1 MKCNLKQEERAEL
14 LLKHTG
20 DAAASHFELC
30 PACREDSL
38 SQSALWKALDSWN
51 MPDVSSGFNR
61 GLYAKIDASLAQ
73 PWYERLAASIRPMFA
88 QPSLALGLAG
98 IVVAAG
104 FVFDHSAGPGASA
117 VSARPSYASAG
128 AVALPVSNRE
138 AEQVERTLDDL
149 EMLRQ
154 FDLAA
159 EEKENASKSM

>member
-14 LLKHTG
+14 LLKHTSG
-20 DAAASHFELC
+20 AATSHFELC
-30 PACREDSL
+30 PACHEASL
-38 SQSALWKALDSWN
+38 SQASLWKALDAWN

-61 GLYAKIDASLAQ
+61 GLYAKIDAALAQ
-73 PWYERLAASIRPMFA
+73 PWYERLAASIRPLFA
-88 QPSLALGLAG
+88 RPSLALGLAG

-104 FVFDHSAGPGASA
+104 FVFDHLSGPVATAFSAHPN
-117 VSARPSYASAG
+117 YASAG
-128 AVALPVSNRE
+128 AVALPVSSRE
-138 AEQVERTLDDL
+138 AEQVEKTLDDL